1 MRQEGRPCQPTRH
14 GAGARRRTYSV
25 EMTPPVALSSASLY
39 PQGCADTFEMAARLG
54 YDGVEVMVWSDRASQ
69 DVATV
74 AELSAHFDQ
83 PVVAV
88 HAPTL
93 LLTQRVWGA
102 APWPKVERAA
112 AMAAE
117 LGAAT
122 VVVHPPFRWQREY
135 AAGFPAGVARVAAEH
150 GVTIAVENMYPWRAR
165 SRELEAYSP
174 NWDTAH
180 SSPETFPDVTLDVS
194 HAAVSGQDCL
204 ELAKGLGGRLKH
216 LHLTDGT
223 GAAKDEHLLPG
234 EGTQPVAELLAH
246 LGSTGFAGAVVLEVG
261 TRRSRSP
268 GEREGQLA
276 SALVFT
282 RRHLAAGPPPA
293 HRH

>member
-1 MRQEGRPCQPTRH
+1 M
-14 GAGARRRTYSV
+14 S
-25 EMTPPVALSSASLY
+25 PPVALSTASVY
-39 PQGCADTFEMAARLG
+39 PQGCADAFEMAARLG
-54 YDGVEVMVWSDRASQ
+54 FDGVEVMVWSDRTSQ
-69 DVATV
+69 DVAAV

-93 LLTQRVWGA
+93 LLTQQVWGA

-117 LGAAT
+117 LGADT
-122 VVVHPPFRWQREY
+122 VVAHPPFRWQRGY
-135 AAGFPAGVARVAAEH
+135 AAGFPAGVARIAAEH

-180 SSPETFPDVTLDVS
+180 SSPATFPDVTLDVS

-204 ELAKGLGGRLKH
+204 ELAKGLGERLKH

-223 GAAKDEHLLPG
+223 GSAKDEHLMPG

-246 LGSTGFAGAVVLEVG
+246 LGATGFAGAVVLEVG

-268 GEREGQLA
+268 GERERQLA
-276 SALVFT
+276 DALAFA
-282 RRHLAAGPPPA
+282 RRHLAAGAPA
-293 HRH
+293 